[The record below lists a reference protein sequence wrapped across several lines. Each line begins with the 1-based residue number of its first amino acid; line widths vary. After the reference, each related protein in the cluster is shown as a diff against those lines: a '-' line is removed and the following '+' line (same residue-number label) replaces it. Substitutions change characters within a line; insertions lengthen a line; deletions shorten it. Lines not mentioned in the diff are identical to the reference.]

1 MHLWMFF
8 GQVPNSGN
16 VFNVPKYQSLKIG
29 EGTGTFTLTGT
40 STEIKLTYPDG
51 TKASDYS
58 ALVAQITP
66 EGANGTY
73 TDIDSRSADANG
85 WSVTSNLEE
94 AKVIVTAGSGKA
106 LLRVTLIQAN
116 GNEVTASRIVEKPN
130 YTVSEDGKTYTVYN
144 ADGLIEWANAVNA
157 LVDQYLDLNCILA
170 DDIDMQGKE
179 FPAICKGNGGYD
191 WYTGTFNG
199 NGHTISNLTIT
210 ISNDASVKDYIGFI
224 RMGDGCTVQD
234 VTFKNLNVT
243 TSGTNVGGILG
254 QAGGSTVVK
263 NCHVIGGTIKA
274 NGGAMGGI
282 IGFITSGDV
291 EVYACSSSAQ
301 IEGTSYQGQGGIVGD
316 NGGTIR
322 PAGGKI
328 AACYATG
335 SFSNPSSQYVGAIAG
350 GINYGEITACYWDMD
365 DVTYGY
371 YKKTDSGKE
380 GVSEGKISGGNWD
393 AVITAMNQA
402 LATANIKDYT
412 WIKNTGDDAENHPLI
427 IQVAD

>member
-116 GNEVTASRIVEKPN
+116 GNEVTASRIVEN
-130 YTVSEDGKTYTVYN
+130 LGYTVSEDGKTYTVYN

-179 FPAICKGNGGYD
+179 FPVICKGNGGYD

-210 ISNDASVKDYIGFI
+210 ISGDASVKDYIGFI
-224 RMGDGCTVQD
+224 RRGDGCTVQD
-234 VTFKNLNVT
+234 VTFKNLNAT
-243 TSGTNVGGILG
+243 TSGSTIGGVMG
-254 QAGGSTVVK
+254 QANGSTVVK
-263 NCHVIGGTIKA
+263 NCHVIGGTVKG
-274 NGGAMGGI
+274 NGAIGGI

-291 EVYACSSSAQ
+291 EVYACSSSAAIQ
-301 IEGTSYQGQGGIVGD
+301 EESISYQGLGGIVGD
-316 NGGTIR
+316 NGGSYKYE
-322 PAGGKI
+322 GGKI
-328 AACYATG
+328 TACYATG
-335 SFSNPSSQYVGAIAG
+335 SISNKNVGAAIAG
-350 GINYGEITACYWDMD
+350 AINYGEITACYWDMD

-371 YKKTDSGKE
+371 YKKADSGKE

-393 AVITAMNQA
+393 AAITAMNQA
-402 LATANIKDYT
+402 LATAGIKDYT

-427 IQVAD
+427 ILAD